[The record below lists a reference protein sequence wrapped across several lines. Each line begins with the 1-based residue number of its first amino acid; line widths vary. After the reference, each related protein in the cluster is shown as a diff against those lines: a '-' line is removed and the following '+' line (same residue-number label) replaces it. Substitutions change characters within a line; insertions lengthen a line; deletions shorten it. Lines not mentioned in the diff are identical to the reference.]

1 MSVIQPSPQQKGASV
16 NSEHTCNCTEGKT
29 LDTKTCSRCKNVD
42 LESAFSGSYDIDL
55 SPFAKLPLDESCQ
68 LCRLLNAV
76 FPTPFDPTKKI
87 PWLHSCY
94 QSGFEISEEADI
106 AVQKTCLRV
115 RWVPKGGTWD
125 DIERPPRSDAGCI
138 LRIRNPSNVTALQK
152 PKIDFSKLK
161 SWIKECCEMHT
172 TTHRKPDQ
180 LKHIPGMKVIDV
192 RTRAVVPATTE
203 FDYAALSYV
212 WGANQTQ
219 DTIRL
224 SDSAPKVIEDALEVA
239 MKLDIPYLWVDR
251 YCIDQ
256 QNKEEK
262 HSQISKMHFI
272 YRNARVTLVAAAGT
286 GSEHGIPG
294 VRGTPRPSQPHVILG
309 EDMFVTKLPH
319 PLTAIQYST
328 WGSRGWTYQEAVL
341 STRILA
347 FTDSQI
353 YFECHCEERCEAID
367 EPLARL
373 ERNQPMDLHRR
384 RSRGLASI
392 ASSNGQA
399 YLKIRS
405 HISEVARRDFS
416 YDEDRV
422 DALRGIFG
430 DMEESGSLSGHLWG
444 VPILILGRHLL
455 CPRTTGFL
463 TGLCWDTK
471 RPTERCPAFPSWT
484 WAGWKDRSGCCVSRK
499 SYISGTQIGV
509 CFGNPVKIWVELQ
522 DGALVDIED
531 YHDQLVV
538 NGKMSLVSRFIHIEA
553 LTIKCRFK
561 CSTDG
566 MQAEKCWYY
575 SNSVLSLTQDE
586 FKLPALSER
595 LASESWDVLLFKS
608 EYGGFQCLVVDWI
621 QDHAQ
626 RLGTFYL
633 QHLPSAA
640 EKRTIRLG

>member
-1 MSVIQPSPQQKGASV
+1 MSVIQPGTQQKGAFV
-16 NSEHTCNCTEGKT
+16 NGENPRNCTEGRT
-29 LDTKTCSRCKNVD
+29 LDAKTCSRCKNID
-42 LESAFSGSYDIDL
+42 LESVFSGSYDIDL
-55 SPFAKLPLDESCQ
+55 SPFANLPFNESCQ

-76 FPTPFDPTKKI
+76 FPTPFDLTKKI

-94 QSGFEISEEADI
+94 QSGFEMSEGTDI
-106 AVQKTCLRV
+106 AIQKTCLRV

-125 DIERPPRSDAGCI
+125 DIERPPRSNAGCI
-138 LRIRNPSNVTALQK
+138 LRIRNPSTVAALQR
-152 PKIDFSKLK
+152 PEIDFSMLK
-161 SWIKECCEMHT
+161 SWIKECCETHT
-172 TTHRKPDQ
+172 TISHRSDQ
-180 LKHIPGMKVIDV
+180 LKHIPGMRVIDV
-192 RTRAVVPATTE
+192 RTHAVVPATTE
-203 FDYAALSYV
+203 FNYAALSYV
-212 WGANQTQ
+212 WGANQTPETV
-219 DTIRL
+219 DHL
-224 SDSAPKVIEDALEVA
+224 DEAPKVIEDALEVA
-239 MKLDIPYLWVDR
+239 TKLDIPYLWVDR

-256 QNKEEK
+256 HNKEEK
-262 HSQISKMHFI
+262 HALISKMHFI

-294 VRGTPRPSQPHVILG
+294 VRGTPRPPQPHVIRG
-309 EDMFVTKLPH
+309 EDLLVTKLPH

-347 FTDSQI
+347 FTDAQI

-373 ERNQPMDLHRR
+373 GKSQPIGLHRR
-384 RSRGLASI
+384 SSRGLASV

-399 YLKIRS
+399 YLRIRS

-455 CPRTTGFL
+455 CPRTAGFL
-463 TGLCWDTK
+463 TGLCWDTR
-471 RPTERCPAFPSWT
+471 RPTERCLAFPSWT
-484 WAGWKDRSGCCVSRK
+484 WAGWKDRSYCRVSRK
-499 SYISGTQIGV
+499 SYVSGTQIEV
-509 CFGNPVKIWVELQ
+509 CFGTSVKIWVELQ
-522 DGALVDIED
+522 DGALVNIED

-538 NGKMSLVSRFIHIEA
+538 NGRMSLVSHFIHIEA

-561 CSTDG
+561 YFADG
-566 MQAEKCWYY
+566 MQAERCWYY
-575 SNSVLSLTQDE
+575 SNSLLSLTQDE
-586 FKLPALSER
+586 STSPGLSER
-595 LASESWDVLLFKS
+595 LASDSWDVLLFKS

-640 EKRTIRLG
+640 EKRTVRLG